1 MDVTYRQGLDIKLLC
16 SVSGTW
22 RQENLIIMRGKRRLR
37 VEDKKIAIV
46 ITAHIVVVMM
56 LELIA
61 EIKPGK

>member
-37 VEDKKIAIV
+37 IEDKEIAIV
-46 ITAHIVVVMM
+46 LMAQIVVVMM
-56 LELIA
+56 VELIA